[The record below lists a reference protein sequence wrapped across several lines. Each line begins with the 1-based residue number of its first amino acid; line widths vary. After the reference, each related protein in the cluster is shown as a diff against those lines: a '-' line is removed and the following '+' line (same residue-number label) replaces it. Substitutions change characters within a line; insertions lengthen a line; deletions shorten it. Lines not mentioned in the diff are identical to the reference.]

1 MAKAQAG
8 HVLLL
13 TGSAPYL
20 GGPSTWKP
28 LRDAASDL
36 EFRDLDLLDIPPG
49 SGSTAAIKQAIKAA
63 AEGASA
69 IVAHGAVAATVLG
82 AIDDFRHSI
91 PVLLL
96 SPVAIT
102 RDSLRLR
109 FLRTLVRGPLGKL
122 IDSYAASKMSKLLKD
137 YDYLRK
143 QLAFVIQEDAITE
156 ELLQEAQVRLADARM
171 EAFCAHTSGTLLAVL
186 TPTGAF
192 ERFNGLA
199 LFGNSSMDRK
209 ARKRIPGTVLATA
222 WSAPMIEAPKQ
233 VAEYLYTLLLKPTQ

>member
-63 AEGASA
+63 AEGTSA

-82 AIDDFRHSI
+82 AIDDFRHSSWSGLDFVDTKFTQ
-91 PVLLL
+91 PE
-96 SPVAIT
+96 S
-102 RDSLRLR
+102 S
-109 FLRTLVRGPLGKL
+109 RTARG
-122 IDSYAASKMSKLLKD
+122 
-137 YDYLRK
+137 
-143 QLAFVIQEDAITE
+143 
-156 ELLQEAQVRLADARM
+156 
-171 EAFCAHTSGTLLAVL
+171 
-186 TPTGAF
+186 
-192 ERFNGLA
+192 
-199 LFGNSSMDRK
+199 
-209 ARKRIPGTVLATA
+209 
-222 WSAPMIEAPKQ
+222 
-233 VAEYLYTLLLKPTQ
+233 